1 MLKEELLKTFKS
13 KKSLLLFIY
22 LMLIAFADNIMGILQ
37 RIGYGKFG
45 GYVNAHPLLLSLLS
59 GQSYFGFYALFF
71 WIAPVTI
78 TLLYCWRH
86 IQENKNRMNYIY
98 VSKSGRKKHFLS
110 KLSCSFVISVIYFG
124 IPLIV
129 NMIVS
134 TICLRGGTSFCG
146 LEDYGM
152 DNSSTFSQIDSV
164 GRMFLI
170 SHPYLEWFVYFAV
183 AMVVLGLMGVM
194 AQSIAMIFKD
204 IKVTLCLSFAI
215 WMSMYSI
222 EYDMSMA
229 VQPFTEFGLACM
241 GMALLCYIPFV
252 IVSVILAYIFTVVK
266 KDEL

>member
-22 LMLIAFADNIMGILQ
+22 LMLLAFADNVMGILQ
-37 RIGYGKFG
+37 RTGYGKFG
-45 GYVNAHPLLLSLLS
+45 GFAGVHPLLMTLLT
-59 GQSYFGFYALFF
+59 GQAYFGFYALFF

-110 KLSCSFVISVIYFG
+110 KLSCSFVVSVIYFG

-129 NMIVS
+129 NMIVA
-134 TICLRGGTSFCG
+134 TICPIEGTSFCG
-146 LEDYGM
+146 LEDFGI
-152 DNSSTFSQIDSV
+152 DDFSTFSRIDTMSRQFFV
-164 GRMFLI
+164 
-170 SHPYLEWFVYFAV
+170 SHPYLGWFVYFAV

-194 AQSIAMIFKD
+194 AQSITMIFKD

-215 WMSMYSI
+215 WISMYSI